1 MKQRVSMIAVLVLLA
16 LGSLAQTAK
25 AQDVK
30 SAIRQHYAEA
40 KAYIEQMKQVEAEG
54 DQYPVPQVFSV
65 KVEQNLPGTGYHEE
79 DIKMYYREEQ
89 DSDEQIYPDLLLDF
103 ATKHYNFAARTYYE
117 EYLYDKEG
125 RLAFFYGSTPDIEEA
140 MTYVHELRFYF
151 DKGQLIEVLVKR
163 RPIEGGT
170 FTTVYQGKTLP
181 EEYKG
186 YYESRLSSSEGI
198 VQTFK
203 AINAGREL

>member
-1 MKQRVSMIAVLVLLA
+1 MIAVLVLLA

-30 SAIRQHYAEA
+30 SAIRQQYAEA
-40 KAYIEQMKQVEAEG
+40 KAYVEQIKQLEAEG

-79 DIKMYYREEQ
+79 EIKMYYREEQ

-140 MTYVHELRFYF
+140 MTYEHELRFYF

-186 YYESRLSSSEGI
+186 YYESRLSASKDI
-198 VQTFK
+198 MQTFK

>member
-1 MKQRVSMIAVLVLLA
+1 MKQRVSIIAVLVLLA

-30 SAIRQHYAEA
+30 SAIRQQYAEA
-40 KAYIEQMKQVEAEG
+40 KAYVEQIKQLEAEG

-79 DIKMYYREEQ
+79 EIKMYYREEQ

-140 MTYVHELRFYF
+140 MTYEHELRFYF

-186 YYESRLSSSEGI
+186 YYESRLSASKDI
-198 VQTFK
+198 MQTFK

>member
-1 MKQRVSMIAVLVLLA
+1 MIAVLVLLA

-79 DIKMYYREEQ
+79 EIKMYYREEQ

-140 MTYVHELRFYF
+140 MTYEHELRFYF

>member
-79 DIKMYYREEQ
+79 EIKMYYREEQ

-140 MTYVHELRFYF
+140 MTYEHELRFYF

>member
-1 MKQRVSMIAVLVLLA
+1 MKQRVFILSVLVLLA
-16 LGSLAQTAK
+16 WCSTAQ

-30 SAIRQHYAEA
+30 GAIRQHYAEA
-40 KAYIEQMKQVEAEG
+40 KAYIEQIKQLEAEG
-54 DQYPVPQVFSV
+54 DIYPVPQVFSV
-65 KVEQNLPGTGYHEE
+65 QVKQNLPGTGYHQE

-89 DSDEQIYPDLLLDF
+89 DSAEQIYSDLFLDF
-103 ATKHYNFAARTYYE
+103 ATKQYNFAARTYYE

-125 RLAFFYGSTPDIEEA
+125 RQAFFYGATPDIDEA
-140 MTYVHELRFYF
+140 MTFEHELRFYF

-170 FTTVYQGKTLP
+170 FTTIYQGKALP
-181 EEYKG
+181 EAYQG
-186 YYESRLSSSEGI
+186 YYESRLSASKDI
-198 VQTFK
+198 MQTFK

>member
-30 SAIRQHYAEA
+30 SAIRQQYAEA
-40 KAYIEQMKQVEAEG
+40 KAYVEQIKQLEAEG

-79 DIKMYYREEQ
+79 EIKMYYREEQ

-140 MTYVHELRFYF
+140 MTYEHELRFYF

-186 YYESRLSSSEGI
+186 YYESRLSASKDI
-198 VQTFK
+198 MQTFK

>member
-1 MKQRVSMIAVLVLLA
+1 MKHRVLFLAVLVGLA
-16 LGSLAQTAK
+16 FCSTTQ

-140 MTYVHELRFYF
+140 MTYEHELRFYF